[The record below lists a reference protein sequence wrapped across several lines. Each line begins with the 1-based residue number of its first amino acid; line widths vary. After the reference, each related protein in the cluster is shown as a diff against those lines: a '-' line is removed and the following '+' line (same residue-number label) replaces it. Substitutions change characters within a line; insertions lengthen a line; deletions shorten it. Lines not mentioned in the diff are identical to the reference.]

1 MSLFESDMVH
11 GVAKK
16 YFDNSKCP
24 MRLENFSSWSKGA
37 RFETWGKAK
46 IEISF
51 LI

>member
-11 GVAKK
+11 GVAK
-16 YFDNSKCP
+16 YFDNSKCH
-24 MRLENFSSWSKGA
+24 MRLENFSSWSKGVH
-37 RFETWGKAK
+37 FETWGKAK